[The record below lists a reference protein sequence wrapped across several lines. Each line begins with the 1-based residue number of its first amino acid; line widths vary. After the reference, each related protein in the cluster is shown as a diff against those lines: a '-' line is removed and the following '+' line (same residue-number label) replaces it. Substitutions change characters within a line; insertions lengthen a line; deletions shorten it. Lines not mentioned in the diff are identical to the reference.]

1 MTDLDKYVDR
11 YALLKAGID
20 QEYMETFYAN
30 CMMLPIAYLE
40 EALSRHKE
48 EMRDLENDKIPQMM
62 FQENRRSIETMD
74 GLTITVKGEIN
85 ASLKESDMHDVY
97 AWLDKHGRS
106 SIVKQRHYLDDTEV
120 SEKQMEKLK
129 EEGIVLHADLS
140 VNTNSFK
147 KAVKEIYSETDE
159 LPPPE
164 VATVSIF
171 NHAVIKKDKED
182 QE

>member
-1 MTDLDKYVDR
+1 
-11 YALLKAGID
+11 
-20 QEYMETFYAN
+20 
-30 CMMLPIAYLE
+30 
-40 EALSRHKE
+40 
-48 EMRDLENDKIPQMM
+48 
-62 FQENRRSIETMD
+62 
-74 GLTITVKGEIN
+74 
-85 ASLKESDMHDVY
+85 
-97 AWLDKHGRS
+97 
-106 SIVKQRHYLDDTEV
+106 LDDTEV